1 MTLTPEARR
10 RITEDHVVWL
20 TTVTD
25 SGAPAPNPVWCAL
38 DGEDIVAFTTSD
50 AVRVRN
56 IRRRPLVALN
66 FNSDALGGDLVIIT
80 GTATT
85 APGRPSALDS
95 YRDKYEAAMRDL
107 HQMTLEQF
115 DAMFGTEI
123 RVRPQRVRPA

>member
-10 RITEDHVVWL
+10 RIAEDHVVWL

-50 AVRVRN
+50 AMRVRN

-66 FNSDALGGDLVIIT
+66 FNSDTLGGDLVIIT
-80 GTATT
+80 GTA
-85 APGRPSALDS
+85 AVGPGRPSALES
-95 YRDKYEAAMRDL
+95 YRVKYEAAMRDL
-107 HQMTLEQF
+107 HRMTLEQF
-115 DAMFGTEI
+115 DAMFDTEI
-123 RVRPQRVRPA
+123 RVRPQRVRPS